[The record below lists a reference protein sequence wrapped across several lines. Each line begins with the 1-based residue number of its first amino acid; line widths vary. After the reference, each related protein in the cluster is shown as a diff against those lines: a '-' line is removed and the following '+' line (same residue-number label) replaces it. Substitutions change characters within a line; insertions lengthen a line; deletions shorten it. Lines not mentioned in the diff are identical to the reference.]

1 MSGTILAG
9 GQTQDEIMAVSL
21 FKLGLRSTDTLLE
34 IGCGTGKV
42 SIAAARR
49 ADKIIS
55 IDKRPEAI
63 VVARDAVKEAGIHTI
78 DFFCSDAVDF
88 LTADRIYDCAFVGG
102 TQQLAQVLPVL
113 AKKVKR
119 TIVINAVLL
128 STVAQAVVIMQ
139 QLGIFCEVVQVH
151 VARSHEIAGTIMFKP
166 IDPVFVIVG
175 KGTAC

>member
-9 GQTQDEIMAVSL
+9 GPTQDEIMAVSL
-21 FKLGLRSTDTLLE
+21 FKLGLRNTDTLLE

-42 SIAAARR
+42 SVAAARM
-49 ADKIIS
+49 ADKVIS

-63 VVARDAVKEAGIHTI
+63 AVAKDTAKEAGVQTI
-78 DFFCSDAVDF
+78 DFYCSDAVDF
-88 LTADRIYDCAFVGG
+88 LTPNRIYDCAFVGG

-119 TIVINAVLL
+119 TIVVNAVLL
-128 STVAQAVVIMQ
+128 STVAQSVATMQ
-139 QLGIFCEVVQVH
+139 QLGIFCEVVQVQ
-151 VARSHEIAGTIMFKP
+151 VARSHEIAGSIMFKP

-175 KGTAC
+175 RGTAC